1 MHNGNKISRRL
12 VLKGAAAAAAASVMV
27 SGVTSAY
34 AKVPKQSVSYRE
46 TPNGG
51 DHCSIC
57 GNFIAPSSCKLVEG
71 SINPNGWCG
80 LFKPK
85 GQTG

>member
-1 MHNGNKISRRL
+1 MRIDKKISRRT
-12 VLKGAAAAAAASVMV
+12 VLKGAIAAAGAAPLVA
-27 SGVTSAY
+27 GGLTPAY

-46 TPNGG
+46 TPNAGKY
-51 DHCSIC
+51 CSIC
-57 GNFIAPSSCKLVEG
+57 GNFEPPSSCKLVEG

-85 GQTG
+85 A

>member
-1 MHNGNKISRRL
+1 MHNGKKISRRS
-12 VLKGAAAAAAASVMV
+12 VLKTVIAVAGAAPLAISAARP
-27 SGVTSAY
+27 AY

-46 TPNGG
+46 TPNAGNS
-51 DHCSIC
+51 CAIC

-71 SINPNGWCG
+71 AINPNGWCG

-85 GQTG
+85 A